1 MVNGLKIVAI
11 IQCRM
16 SSSRLPAKAMLD
28 LGGKTILERV
38 IESAA
43 QSSVLDEIWVATS
56 EDILDDLVEW
66 KSIRLGCKVFRGD
79 LNDVLDRYCK
89 CTKICHAD
97 IVVRITA
104 DNPLTHSKFIDLGVQ
119 SIIRK
124 RCDYVAFKN
133 IPYGSGVEVITQ
145 SALFTANEKST
156 NDQEREHVTSYILNN
171 PIKFNI
177 NIIDCPFEEVRRP
190 DIRVTVDTLED
201 YKNLFFFF
209 STIQDQSDA
218 LETYIDLFDTKRLSQ

>member
-1 MVNGLKIVAI
+1 MVNSLKIVAI

-38 IESAA
+38 IESIA

-156 NDQEREHVTSYILNN
+156 NDQEREHVTLYILNN

-177 NIIDCPFEEVRRP
+177 NIIDIKSRSHDNMARVRNITFKITRNP
-190 DIRVTVDTLED
+190 KE
-201 YKNLFFFF
+201 
-209 STIQDQSDA
+209 
-218 LETYIDLFDTKRLSQ
+218 RLTNQKLIKVQHGVNRYPSINRL